1 MEVRS
6 YLDMQRAR
14 HHIAH
19 DEIHHTGLPRAAA
32 TEDSPVPAEETA
44 DGHDLR
50 PPNPATA
57 AGLGGLIAGY
67 PEIAK

>member
-1 MEVRS
+1 
-6 YLDMQRAR
+6 MQRAR

-19 DEIHHTGLPRAAA
+19 DDIHQTGLPRAAA
-32 TEDSPVPAEETA
+32 AEDSPVPVEEAA
-44 DGHDLR
+44 DGQNFR

-57 AGLGGLIAGY
+57 AGLGGLVAGY